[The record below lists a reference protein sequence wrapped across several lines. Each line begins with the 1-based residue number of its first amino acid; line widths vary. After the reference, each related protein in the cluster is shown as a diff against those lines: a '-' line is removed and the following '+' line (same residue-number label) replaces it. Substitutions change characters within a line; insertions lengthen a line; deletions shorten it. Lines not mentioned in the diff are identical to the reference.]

1 MKSRA
6 GLLMLLASVLAGAPP
21 ENSAIV
27 GVWRG
32 TMDGLPVMTLTVT
45 DESGSLSGE
54 TRLVFI

>member
-1 MKSRA
+1 
-6 GLLMLLASVLAGAPP
+6 MLLASVLAGAPP